1 MLLNFFKIYLPI
13 ILFGLLL
20 FYVTSKFIEP
30 APKKELTIAAGSKN
44 GTYFKIAQKY
54 KKLLE
59 KENVTVHILE
69 TKGSLHNTQLLQEKK
84 ADIGFV
90 QSGILNESNN
100 KNIQSLAS
108 IYYEPL
114 WIFYKNEGYQI
125 NYIIELIGKKI
136 AIGSTGSGTFD
147 LSTKILNDNGIN
159 SSNSEFLTY
168 NSSKAKEAL
177 TNGDIDVLLTVIS
190 PDSNIVQELLEDPK
204 INVLSIQRAQAY
216 SRKYAYLNTLN
227 LYEGTMDLYRN
238 IPNNNMN
245 LLAATANLVTTQ
257 GVPHELIR
265 LLLKKVKE
273 VHKHKSLFAQENQ
286 FPNTLNLDTEINKE
300 ALKYLR
306 NGDSWLESIFPYWI
320 ASNMDRLKILL
331 IPLLTLM
338 FPLFKGVAPLYRWTM
353 RSKIYKWYKTINEI
367 DKKLKGLNNSELK
380 IELENLETL
389 QTSIQEHTNVPMSF
403 MGEYYNLL
411 MHIELIINKINNK
424 LST

>member
-245 LLAATANLVTTQ
+245 LLAATANLVTTP

-273 VHKHKSLFAQENQ
+273 VHKHKSLFAQEN
-286 FPNTLNLDTEINKE
+286 
-300 ALKYLR
+300 
-306 NGDSWLESIFPYWI
+306 
-320 ASNMDRLKILL
+320 
-331 IPLLTLM
+331 
-338 FPLFKGVAPLYRWTM
+338 
-353 RSKIYKWYKTINEI
+353 
-367 DKKLKGLNNSELK
+367 
-380 IELENLETL
+380 
-389 QTSIQEHTNVPMSF
+389 
-403 MGEYYNLL
+403 
-411 MHIELIINKINNK
+411 
-424 LST
+424 